1 MNFIM
6 PPNYSRR
13 SVKLINTP
21 VPFPLHVVESGS
33 QKLWTNPAA
42 KNCGLI
48 RQPETV
54 D

>member
-1 MNFIM
+1 MNLIM

-13 SVKLINTP
+13 SVKLINMP
-21 VPFPLHVVESGS
+21 VMFPLHVVEYDS
-33 QKLWTNPAA
+33 QKLWTN
-42 KNCGLI
+42 